1 MGRRITRDMFP
12 GGTDENVLRRGD
24 ECDQRVITDILGI
37 MDGEIDDTKNIL
49 QNPNAYSQHYIGHQR
64 LFHTF
69 SRDNEDEPYLYAGL
83 CAADEGGN
91 MHPRASQKV
100 FIISQHH
107 AEGDEWL
114 AFNNRFARSLA
125 RNEFLRTGDIPI
137 LPHLYFPMFM
147 IDHGF
152 ERDFGIEAGHIA
164 MDQCDRVLLAVIDGR
179 ISDGMR
185 ADIDYAVMS
194 LGLKPERL
202 DFTMESAMK
211 YVEETEDAADE
222 ERGRGQY

>member
-179 ISDGMR
+179 ISEGMR
-185 ADIDYAVMS
+185 ADIEYATLR

-202 DFTMESAMK
+202 DFTERSARE
-211 YVEETEDAADE
+211 YVRETEDAADE
-222 ERGRGQY
+222 ERGRSQH

>member
-83 CAADEGGN
+83 CAADDGGN

-179 ISDGMR
+179 ISEGMR
-185 ADIDYAVMS
+185 ADIEYATLR

-202 DFTMESAMK
+202 DFTERSARE
-211 YVEETEDAADE
+211 YVRETEDAADE
-222 ERGRGQY
+222 ERGRSQH